1 MKQKFLTLYTL
12 YSRVHKHLSHK
23 DPVRENETNG
33 TEDSISMYMTFY
45 KARFPEVR
53 IILRQHILE
62 AHCVQW
68 IGRWGFGLALHG
80 EQGGEE
86 IHATVNRIQRRA
98 SWGMRND
105 EDRLRLLMTEQ
116 LTRAPPAL
124 HATLPPK
131 KKKKKIIIIIIK
143 YSP

>member
-1 MKQKFLTLYTL
+1 MINDLTDSVVRKTFQLTDDNNIHSLAYDVKRKFLTLNTL

-86 IHATVNRIQRRA
+86 MHATVN
-98 SWGMRND
+98 
-105 EDRLRLLMTEQ
+105 
-116 LTRAPPAL
+116 
-124 HATLPPK
+124 
-131 KKKKKIIIIIIK
+131 
-143 YSP
+143 